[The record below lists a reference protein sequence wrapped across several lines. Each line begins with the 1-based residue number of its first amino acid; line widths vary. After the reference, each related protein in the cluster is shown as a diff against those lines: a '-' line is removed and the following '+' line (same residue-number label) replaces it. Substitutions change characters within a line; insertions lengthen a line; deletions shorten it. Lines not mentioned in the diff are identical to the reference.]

1 MELVCSMDVDE
12 GIEYIEYL
20 LAQKTDELLFLRW
33 AVNPYYQK
41 MSFDEFKLELI
52 PAPERSD
59 EEVIEEAYDIIRL
72 MGGGQDR
79 NI

>member
-1 MELVCSMDVDE
+1 MELVYSMDVDE
-12 GIEYIEYL
+12 AIEYIRYL
-20 LAQKTDELLFLRW
+20 LARKTDELLFLRW

-41 MSFDEFKLELI
+41 MSFDEFKLELT

-59 EEVIEEAYDIIRL
+59 AEIIEGAYEIIGM
-72 MGGGQDR
+72 MGGGRDR